1 MSKIR
6 GLAEV
11 VIWVHDM
18 EKSLGFYRDMLGLT
32 QMSTPDM
39 RGAIFLQ
46 AGPEVVDCPQQL
58 VLAPL
63 PAGAPAFPAERSE
76 RTLHHFGLEV
86 SQEDFDTERKRLEGM
101 GIDVRFGEHP
111 FLQLRGMYLD
121 DPDGNEVEII
131 SRRP

>member
-18 EKSLGFYRDMLGLT
+18 EKSLGFYRDTLGLS

-46 AGPEVVDCPQQL
+46 AGPEVVNCPQQL
-58 VLAPL
+58 VLVPL
-63 PAGAPAFPAERSE
+63 PAGAAPFPSERSQ
-76 RTLHHFGLEV
+76 RTMHHLGL
-86 SQEDFDTERKRLEGM
+86 G
-101 GIDVRFGEHP
+101 
-111 FLQLRGMYLD
+111 
-121 DPDGNEVEII
+121 
-131 SRRP
+131 